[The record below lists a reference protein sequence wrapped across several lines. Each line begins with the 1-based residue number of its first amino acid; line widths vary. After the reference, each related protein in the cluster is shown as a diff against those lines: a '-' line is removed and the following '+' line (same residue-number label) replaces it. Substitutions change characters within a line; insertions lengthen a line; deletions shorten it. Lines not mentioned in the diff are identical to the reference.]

1 MEAVGTNYEELKR
14 LFEKKEELSK
24 DLEETM
30 EVWLSMS

>member
-1 MEAVGTNYEELKR
+1 MEAAGTNYEELNR
-14 LFEKKEELSK
+14 LFETKEELSK